1 MTGQQPLS
9 PAHGSSRSQSDLGD
23 WPGFLVSW
31 GLPLSVC
38 DWSSPVRPAS
48 WGWAGGVTNAKPKP
62 NTYCVSA
69 GAENGHLLHTGA
81 GVRTGPSTWIQ
92 QFLLRGTDLPAQSPT
107 CANTESPCT
116 LRVTAKERRED
127 ACLRKAGKI
136 LNINQN
142 QGHLPSTVKEELPRY
157 SNRRFRAVSVAGY
170 HMVKKR
176 THVWTISGRT

>member
-48 WGWAGGVTNAKPKP
+48 WGWAGGVTNAKPNP

-136 LNINQN
+136 LKYQPKPRPPSEYC
-142 QGHLPSTVKEELPRY
+142 QGGTAKIQQQKVQSCICSRLPH
-157 SNRRFRAVSVAGY
+157 G
-170 HMVKKR
+170 
-176 THVWTISGRT
+176 

>member
-136 LNINQN
+136 LKYQPKPRPPSEYC
-142 QGHLPSTVKEELPRY
+142 QGGTAKIQQQKVQSCICSRLPH
-157 SNRRFRAVSVAGY
+157 G
-170 HMVKKR
+170 
-176 THVWTISGRT
+176 

>member
-9 PAHGSSRSQSDLGD
+9 PAHGSSRSQSDRGD

-31 GLPLSVC
+31 GLPLSAC

-81 GVRTGPSTWIQ
+81 RVRTGTSMWIQ

-116 LRVTAKERRED
+116 LRVIAKERRED
-127 ACLRKAGKI
+127 AHLRKAGKI
-136 LNINQN
+136 LKYRPKPRPPSEYC
-142 QGHLPSTVKEELPRY
+142 QGGTAKIQQQKVQSCICSRLPH
-157 SNRRFRAVSVAGY
+157 G
-170 HMVKKR
+170 
-176 THVWTISGRT
+176 